1 MYPWKRSLD
10 QELKESGELVPKS
23 QVLGLQKRVEELERV
38 LGRKVLEVDLFK
50 KSTSSRGSDYPRG
63 QKMAGTERRL
73 FGRVCVPD
81 VQQASEVALLPPARR
96 AGTGGQTQSALGL
109 GYYGHSGLGW
119 TEGALGDH
127 DRLCGPDGAGLAFC
141 QADHRR
147 RPSRD
152 VAGGGVLTVRRG
164 ARPSAGHQVPERQR
178 AGIYLASV
186 PAICEG
192 YGIAPLPHTP
202 TEPGVKRSGRGVLR
216 QLLAGLRVPG
226 LLGDLRDGGTADPR
240 LDRPLQPTGAAQCA
254 GDAVTRSVLGRLENQ
269 KHATTC
275 PKLGGAVQSR
285 Y

>member
-1 MYPWKRSLD
+1 VNAAQMYPWKRSLD

-96 AGTGGQTQSALGL
+96 AGTGGRTQSALGL
-109 GYYGHSGLGW
+109 GYYGHPGLGW
-119 TEGALGDH
+119 TEGTLGDH

-164 ARPSAGHQVPERQR
+164 ARPSAQGIKFLSDNGPEYTSHRFRPFVRAMELLPCHTPRRSPESNGLAEAFFGSVKRDYVYQACLETFETVERQIHGWIDHYNQQ
-178 AGIYLASV
+178 APHSALGMQS
-186 PAICEG
+186 PA
-192 YGIAPLPHTP
+192 AF
-202 TEPGVKRSGRGVLR
+202 
-216 QLLAGLRVPG
+216 
-226 LLGDLRDGGTADPR
+226 
-240 LDRPLQPTGAAQCA
+240 
-254 GDAVTRSVLGRLENQ
+254 
-269 KHATTC
+269 
-275 PKLGGAVQSR
+275 
-285 Y
+285 